1 MKNLSLQMT
10 AASALKPTA
19 NKSESNIDKSAST
32 EPSAFN
38 TMLSN
43 QLQSQTQARQLQDRQ
58 SQDRKSADKLTQDR
72 QLQGRQVQD
81 KQIQDK
87 QLQDKQLQDK
97 QLQDKQLQVQQVG
110 DGQESTTQN
119 MAKPGL
125 AASVTSNEQAGKA
138 AAKVDKAQAADAN
151 LVANTAA
158 LSTASALTLTNT
170 KGEAELAIDA
180 KLKAQLPVNN
190 TAESNAASLVAAFNI
205 AVVNPQM
212 QAQSAEAAGSRQK
225 NMDNILSQAL
235 TQHKTAAD
243 KDAALAVE
251 DAAGAAHKA
260 NWLDG
265 VLPTAMRQAA
275 GDELAQTKLKQAGMQ
290 QTLSQSQQNSA
301 QLNAQAQNNSQ
312 QNPLQQSAIEQNL
325 AQQAGVF
332 AATMPASLQAVAS
345 GPALAATQAGSS
357 NFINASPG
365 KSGWDQAI
373 SQKVM
378 WMAGE
383 GSVQS
388 ATLTL
393 NPPDLGPLQVVIH
406 VNNDQ
411 VEAQFMSD
419 NADVRQ
425 ALQDGLANLRE
436 KMNEAG
442 IQLGQT
448 NVSAGGQAQ
457 QEFGQAAQGQRA
469 QRMSGGDRDNTTET
483 ITTRPTAVRSANGL
497 VDTFA

>member
-1 MKNLSLQMT
+1 MKNLSLQMAPAT
-10 AASALKPTA
+10 ALKPTA
-19 NKSESNIDKSAST
+19 NKSESNMDKLAST
-32 EPSAFN
+32 ESSAFN

-43 QLQSQTQARQLQDRQ
+43 QLQSQAQAKQLQDRQ
-58 SQDRKSADKLTQDR
+58 SQDRKSVDKLIQDR
-72 QLQGRQVQD
+72 QLQGRQAQDKQVQD
-81 KQIQDK
+81 KQHQAK
-87 QLQDKQLQDK
+87 Q
-97 QLQDKQLQVQQVG
+97 VA
-110 DGQESTTQN
+110 DGQESATQN
-119 MAKPGL
+119 KVKPGVV
-125 AASVTSNEQAGKA
+125 AAVTSNEQAGKA
-138 AAKVDKAQAADAN
+138 GAKVDKAQATDAQKD

-158 LSTASALTLTNT
+158 LSTASALTSTNN
-170 KGEAELAIDA
+170 KGEAELAEDA
-180 KLKAQLPVNN
+180 NKAQLPVNN
-190 TAESNAASLVAAFNI
+190 AAESNAASLAAAFNI
-205 AVVNPQM
+205 AVVNPQL

-225 NMDNILSQAL
+225 NMDNILNQAL
-235 TQHKTAAD
+235 TQNKTVAV

-251 DAAGAAHKA
+251 DAAAAHKA

-275 GDELAQTKLKQAGMQ
+275 GDELAQTKVQQAGMQ
-290 QTLSQSQQNSA
+290 QTLSQQALSQHNFA
-301 QLNAQAQNNSQ
+301 QLTAQAQNSSQ
-312 QNPLQQSAIEQNL
+312 QNPLQPGAIEQNL
-325 AQQAGVF
+325 TQQAAVF
-332 AATMPASLQAVAS
+332 AAAMPPSMQAVTT
-345 GPALAATQAGSS
+345 GPALAAAQAGSS
-357 NFINASPG
+357 NFMNTSPG

-383 GSVQS
+383 GGVQS

-425 ALQDGLANLRE
+425 ALQDGLANLRD

-469 QRMSGGDRDNTTET
+469 QRMSGGDRDNATET

>member
-10 AASALKPTA
+10 PATALKPTA
-19 NKSESNIDKSAST
+19 NKSEGNIDKSAST

-43 QLQSQTQARQLQDRQ
+43 QLQTQAQTKQLQDRQ
-58 SQDRKSADKLTQDR
+58 SQDKKSANKLTQDR
-72 QLQGRQVQD
+72 QLQGRQQQDRQLQD
-81 KQIQDK
+81 KHIENK
-87 QLQDKQLQDK
+87 QLQDKQLQDNQGFSK
-97 QLQDKQLQVQQVG
+97 Q
-110 DGQESTTQN
+110 
-119 MAKPGL
+119 
-125 AASVTSNEQAGKA
+125 AASKPELAPAVPANKSSSSQPALSEAGGKVGAKTDKAQPTTTRIELTENKA
-138 AAKVDKAQAADAN
+138 AAA
-151 LVANTAA
+151 ANTAKTEP
-158 LSTASALTLTNT
+158 LLTEDGL
-170 KGEAELAIDA
+170 
-180 KLKAQLPVNN
+180 LKVQLPANN
-190 TAESNAASLVAAFNI
+190 MAENNAASLVAAFNV
-205 AVVNPQM
+205 AVVNPQL
-212 QAQSAEAAGSRQK
+212 QAQSAEAAGTRQK
-225 NMDNILSQAL
+225 NMDNILNQAL
-235 TQHKTAAD
+235 TQSKTVAV

-251 DAAGAAHKA
+251 DSAGAATHNA

-275 GDELAQTKLKQAGMQ
+275 GDELTQTKLQQAGMQ
-290 QTLSQSQQNSA
+290 QALSQQNSA
-301 QLNAQAQNNSQ
+301 QLTSQAQNNSQ
-312 QNPLQQSAIEQNL
+312 HIAVQQSAMEQNQ
-325 AQQAGVF
+325 AQSAGIF
-332 AATMPASLQAVAS
+332 AATMPASLQAVAA
-345 GPALAATQAGSS
+345 GPALATAQAGSS

-383 GSVQS
+383 GGVQS

-425 ALQDGLANLRE
+425 ALQDGLANLRD

-457 QEFGQAAQGQRA
+457 QQFGQAAQGQRA
-469 QRMSGGDRDNTTET
+469 QRMSGGDSVNATET
-483 ITTRPTAVRSANGL
+483 VTTRPTAVRSANGL